1 MARTLTD
8 TAESMG
14 EIKQG
19 GHTGEAPRIGVCVG
33 GERRGFGAL
42 KWAIR
47 KDLIPPNG
55 HVYFLHVKPPLRW
68 IPNAMGGKL
77 PVDHVNPDIVKRF
90 QEERF
95 LETQKL
101 FNDYKNLCSSKKIT
115 YEVCYSENDSIQEEL
130 VKQICKLRIT
140 KLFLEKASHKSFLRV
155 LGAQSSISAYVAEN
169 ATFCKVIV
177 IRNNKLHSISE
188 GRASEPDSP
197 VSVSSDKSSKLTRS
211 ETTSSV
217 DEYTTTKSIL
227 KEEHMKSE
235 LCNSYPTVVQS
246 TYTDISRKPSER
258 LRSDN
263 DNSAETQS
271 LVMISGSG
279 SPFPKRSTESAT
291 ATLFSREPLK
301 VGHMWNSSMDAKHAF
316 VGLNSTSIN
325 DHLGQTSSS
334 NMSLKDMACKFNQP
348 AQAASDFVDAST
360 SGCFPPYDSDVHSR
374 LSLETDSLTESSMLE
389 VLSSQKLLHE
399 MENFQEDSKPVLGS
413 TQASPTLEFDLLQCQ
428 LTEAKQ
434 STLQW
439 VQKEAEHR
447 AKNFEVAEK
456 IVKTAQKKITVI
468 EMQRDTALNDAKMAS
483 YRALYHQR
491 ENEKLAAEIQA
502 ALQEKDSL
510 QKRFEEE
517 IRRHTAT
524 KNDLEKARGMADD
537 FAKKAEIYEHEY
549 RTERCRSEQLTL
561 EFKKQNKE
569 LERVCHLKKKAEG
582 GDSREANVTE
592 FTKLS
597 STREQDTYVEFS
609 FKEIQAATNNFAE
622 KNKLGQGG
630 YGPVY
635 KGELKFLSVAIK
647 VLAREGTRGR
657 AEFKKEVDILSCLH
671 HPHIVMLIGACSE
684 KGCIVYEYMSNGSL
698 EDRLN
703 CRDNSPPLPW
713 FIRLQVCLEVAI
725 GLLFLHSRPQ
735 PIVHRDLK
743 PGNILL
749 DDTFHSKISD
759 VGLAKLVPNQSI
771 CSGTIYKETEIVG
784 TLPYLDP
791 EYQRTGFIS
800 RESDVYSLGIVML
813 QLLTGKLPL
822 GLAVMVEEAVENGQ
836 LDKVLDKSAGEWP
849 LKEASALA
857 CLSLQCVE
865 PRRKHRPPLESHIL
879 PVLKSMQKI
888 AGTMQSSCNGG

>member
-68 IPNAMGGKL
+68 IPNA
-77 PVDHVNPDIVKRF
+77 I
-90 QEERF
+90 
-95 LETQKL
+95 
-101 FNDYKNLCSSKKIT
+101 
-115 YEVCYSENDSIQEEL
+115 
-130 VKQICKLRIT
+130 
-140 KLFLEKASHKSFLRV
+140 